1 MKLNNEYKYVILCED
16 RQMECFIRYFLEEQ
30 GIEKRKIS
38 NVDFPGKGCGEQY
51 VREHF
56 PVELKNLRTRNYN
69 LTALFVC
76 IDCDK
81 HDVEDIYKELDE
93 YCKEVK
99 IPGRN
104 RKEPAVIFIP
114 KRNIETWIK
123 YYSGELDIDEIR
135 DYAHFLRG
143 READCRPAA
152 QKMSVC
158 FMEGDITGERLPSIT
173 GAYGEYVHLVEVTA

>member
-1 MKLNNEYKYVILCED
+1 M
-16 RQMECFIRYFLEEQ
+16 
-30 GIEKRKIS
+30 
-38 NVDFPGKGCGEQY
+38 
-51 VREHF
+51 
-56 PVELKNLRTRNYN
+56 
-69 LTALFVC
+69 
-76 IDCDK
+76 
-81 HDVEDIYKELDE
+81 EDIYKELDE
-93 YCKEVK
+93 SCKEVK

-123 YYSGELDIDEIR
+123 YYSGEPN
-135 DYAHFLRG
+135 
-143 READCRPAA
+143 CRPAA